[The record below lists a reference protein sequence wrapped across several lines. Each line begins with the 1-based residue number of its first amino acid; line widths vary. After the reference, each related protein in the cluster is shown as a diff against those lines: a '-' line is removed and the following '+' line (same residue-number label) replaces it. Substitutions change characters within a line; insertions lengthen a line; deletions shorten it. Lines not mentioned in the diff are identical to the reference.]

1 MTTLRHAAEA
11 NAALRATWLIGLL
24 CAAALARAALNGNAT
39 LTAFAAGLGFGMLL
53 LAGAALAGWRVG
65 RPSARG
71 LAIGIAGGIVLVL
84 LPRLLH
90 PGVGAPIGMRPEP
103 FVAWM
108 AVTGVVAV
116 GEEALLRGALLDAVR
131 DAAGLPA
138 AVLLT
143 SVAFALMHVPLYG
156 WGVIPVDLAAGVWLA
171 GLRLARGGVGAPA
184 AAHLLAD
191 LAGWWL

>member
-1 MTTLRHAAEA
+1 MTTLRRTAEA
-11 NAALRATWLIGLL
+11 NAAVRATWLIGLL
-24 CAAALARAALNGNAT
+24 CAAALVRATLNGNAT
-39 LTAFAAGLGFGMLL
+39 PTAFAAGLGFGMLL

-71 LAIGIAGGIVLVL
+71 LAIGMAGGIVLVL
-84 LPRLLH
+84 MPRLLH
-90 PGVGAPIGMRPEP
+90 PGIGAPIGMRPEP
-103 FVAWM
+103 FLAWV

-116 GEEALLRGALLDAVR
+116 AEEVLLRGALLDAAR

-138 AVLLT
+138 AILLT

-156 WGVIPVDLAAGVWLA
+156 WGVVPVDLAAGVWLA
-171 GLRLARGGVGAPA
+171 GMRLAGGGVGAPA
-184 AAHLLAD
+184 VAHLLAD

>member
-1 MTTLRHAAEA
+1 MTTLRPAAEA
-11 NAALRATWLIGLL
+11 NAALRAAWLIGLL

-53 LAGAALAGWRVG
+53 LAGAAVAGWRVG

-71 LAIGIAGGIVLVL
+71 LAIGMAGGIVLVL

-90 PGVGAPIGMRPEP
+90 PDVAAPIGMRPEP
-103 FVAWM
+103 FVAWV

-116 GEEALLRGALLDAVR
+116 AEEALLRGALLDAVR

-156 WGVIPVDLAAGVWLA
+156 WGVVPVDLAAGVWLA
-171 GLRLARGGVGAPA
+171 GMRLAGGGVGAPA
-184 AAHLLAD
+184 VAHLLAD